1 MNWNGVF
8 PAVTTKFNPDFSL
21 DIKGFQLNLEAQI
34 NAGVKGLVLGG
45 TLGESSVL
53 SDDEKETLVR
63 AAREVS
69 GNRVPVLLNIAAPAT
84 DMAITQIKKAER
96 SGVDGFM
103 LLPPMRYSPDER
115 EAVEFLTKAAGA
127 TSLPVMIYNNPV
139 DYKTL
144 VTLDMFEELSKCH
157 NIVAVK
163 ESTRDITNVTR
174 MINRFGDRFAI
185 LCGVDTIALESL
197 VMGAVGWV
205 AGLVCAF
212 PAETVAIY
220 NLASSGKIN
229 EARELFRW
237 FLPLLELDIHPK
249 LVQYIKLAEAK
260 TGLGTETTRPPR
272 LPLIGDERK
281 RIETIISTAI
291 NNRPALDNQ
300 HLKSAT
306 HELKRSAFSRI

>member
-63 AAREVS
+63 AAREVA

-84 DMAITQIKKAER
+84 DMAIAQIKKAER

-127 TSLPVMIYNNPV
+127 TGLPVMIYNNPV

-281 RIETIISTAI
+281 RIETIINTAI
-291 NNRPALDNQ
+291 NNRPTLDNQ

-306 HELKRSAFSRI
+306 HELNRSALSRI